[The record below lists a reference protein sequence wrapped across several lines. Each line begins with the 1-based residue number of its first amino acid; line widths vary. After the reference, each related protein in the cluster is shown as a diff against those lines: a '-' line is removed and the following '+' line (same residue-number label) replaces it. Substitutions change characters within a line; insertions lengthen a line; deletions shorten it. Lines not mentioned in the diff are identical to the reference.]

1 MTQVLSQDEID
12 ALLKGMSGGEI
23 ETETE
28 STPDEEEGIINYDLT
43 NQEKII
49 RGRMPTLEII
59 NQRFCR
65 LFRSS
70 LSSMLRKVADIS
82 ALSVD
87 TIKFGEFLK
96 SLPVPA
102 SLHLF
107 RMEPL
112 KGYSLM
118 AIESKLVFA
127 LIDIFFGGDGTSTL
141 KVEGRDFTPIED
153 RMIRRVAVQVLKDYT
168 ESWKPV
174 HAINFEYSRSEMN
187 PQFATIVPPS
197 DVVIITTFEIE
208 IEQVTG
214 NMTICLPY
222 SNIEPIRNK
231 LYAGFQ
237 TERLEVDINW
247 IRRLKKIITSLEVDL
262 VAKFGEVDLTV
273 GKVLNLKE
281 GDVISLFKDVDEPL
295 TVEVEGIPKF
305 NGFAGVYKNN
315 KAIKIETKIIKQE
328 N

>member
-23 ETETE
+23 ETEVETA
-28 STPDEEEGIINYDLT
+28 PEEEGIIPYDLT

-65 LFRSS
+65 LFRGT
-70 LSSMLRKVADIS
+70 LSAMLRKVADIT

-107 RMEPL
+107 KMEPL

-118 AIESKLVFA
+118 AIESKLVFS
-127 LIDIFFGGDGTSTL
+127 LIDIFFGGDGSSVL
-141 KVEGRDFTPIED
+141 KVEGRDFTAIED
-153 RMIRRVAVQVLKDYT
+153 RMIRRVVEAALKEYT

-174 HAINFEYSRSEMN
+174 HNITFEYSRSEMN

-208 IEQVTG
+208 VEQVSG
-214 NMTICLPY
+214 NITICIPY
-222 SNIEPIRNK
+222 TNIEPIRSK

-237 TERLEVDINW
+237 TERLEIDINW
-247 IRRLKKIITSLEVDL
+247 IRRLKKLITTLEVDG
-262 VAKFGEVDLTV
+262 VVKFGETDLTI
-273 GKVLNLKE
+273 GRILSLKE
-281 GDVISLFKDVDEPL
+281 GDIINLNKDVDEPL
-295 TVEVEGIPKF
+295 VMEIEGIPKF
-305 NGFAGVYKNN
+305 NCFAGIIKSN
-315 KAIKIETKIIKQE
+315 KAVKVVEKIEKE
-328 N
+328 EM